1 RRERFPRGALDPEPL
16 PAALTSSAGV
26 SRHQAWPAVLTLFAI
41 TSLVE
46 AIGFGHVIRF
56 LPLYLRVVGTP
67 AAQVP
72 VWTGLF
78 SALVYLTGLPLIP
91 FWGVWAEKY
100 SRKAVIARSAFVEAA
115 VVLVLGTR
123 HSRS

>member
-1 RRERFPRGALDPEPL
+1 RWTSWRWSRSRGKSPRVDLEPEPR
-16 PAALTSSAGV
+16 PAPLKDAAG
-26 SRHQAWPAVLTLFAI
+26 HQPWVAVLALFGV

-46 AIGFGHVIRF
+46 ALGFGHVIRF
-56 LPLYLRVVGTP
+56 LPLYLREVGTP

-78 SALVYLTGLPLIP
+78 SALVYVTGLPLIP

-100 SRKAVIARSAFVEAA
+100 SRKAVIARSA
-115 VVLVLGTR
+115 
-123 HSRS
+123 